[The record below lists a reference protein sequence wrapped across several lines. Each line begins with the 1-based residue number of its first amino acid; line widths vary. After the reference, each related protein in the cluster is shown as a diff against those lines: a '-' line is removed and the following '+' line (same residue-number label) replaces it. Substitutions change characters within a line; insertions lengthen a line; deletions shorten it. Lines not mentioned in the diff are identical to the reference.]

1 MPSAIPYTRFSS
13 DRQKHGSSI
22 ARQEVMI
29 SDWIKRHPD
38 YNLSTLKF
46 SDLGKSGYHGDH
58 IKEAGGFGKLLK
70 AVSDGFIKGG
80 DVVLVEAIDRTGRLP
95 ALEMLSRVITPI
107 LQAGVSIVTLDDNTT
122 YSKES
127 ANTAQIFLL
136 VAKIQAAH
144 GYSETLS
151 RRVSESYK
159 KRRRDAVEHGVV
171 PKRMTPVWLTA
182 EGAVREDVAPWIKTA
197 FELYVSGVGK
207 YTIAQ
212 RMRESGVE
220 RLSRTSGP
228 TVDGW
233 LQNKA
238 AIGVWSTLEGTDD
251 HQELN
256 VYPAVIEPALFYKA
270 QMHRERVSTKRQ
282 SKTAKHFLVGLV
294 KCSECGKN
302 FIMKHRDGKPHS
314 MSCLTRQNKTGCS
327 NGKTIPIPVI
337 NTVYRHTSATAAFEA
352 ISSLHT
358 NVNEQ
363 EIAVKEGQ
371 LQEASKRIAGY
382 VQTLA
387 ATGYIPELANKL
399 QESQEQRTQLEAEL
413 VILKSTVSA
422 PASGWQAQGD
432 VWKLERED
440 EQRLSAMLRGVGYN
454 ITISADGSMR
464 SSHSTVDYSYAGVDR
479 ATGSYKLRERTCG
492 EVDKMHMVLREEA
505 WPYSEPFQEVE
516 GSATQDEADR
526 ENMLMQY
533 GQAT

>member
-1 MPSAIPYTRFSS
+1 MPSAIPYIRFSS
-13 DRQKHGSSI
+13 DRQKHGSSV

-29 SDWIKRHPD
+29 SAWLQAHPD
-38 YNLSTLKF
+38 YDLSTLKY
-46 SDLGKSGYHGDH
+46 SDLGKSGYHGEH

-70 AVSDGFIKGG
+70 AVSDGFIKSG

-122 YSKES
+122 YSMES

-151 RRVSESYK
+151 RRVTDSYK

-182 EGAVREDVAPWIKTA
+182 EGVVREDVAPWIKTA

-220 RLSRTSGP
+220 RLSKTSGP

-238 AIGVWSTLEGTDD
+238 AIGVWSTLEGTDG

-256 VYPAVIEPALFYKA
+256 VYPAIIDPALFYKA
-270 QMHRERVSTKRQ
+270 QVHRERVSTKRPT
-282 SKTAKHFLVGLV
+282 KTAKHFLVGLV

-337 NTVYRHTSATAAFEA
+337 NTVYRHTSAAAAFEA
-352 ISSLHT
+352 VSSLHT

-363 EIAVKEGQ
+363 AIAVKEGL
-371 LQEASKRIAGY
+371 LQEASKRIASY
-382 VQTLA
+382 VQMIDQ
-387 ATGYIPELANKL
+387 TGYILELANKL
-399 QESQEQRTQLEAEL
+399 KESQEQRTQLEAEL
-413 VILKSTVSA
+413 VILKSTVSTPTSA
-422 PASGWQAQGD
+422 WQAQGD
-432 VWKLERED
+432 VWRLEKED
-440 EQRLSAMLRGVGYN
+440 EQRLSALLRGVGYHIAVHPN
-454 ITISADGSMR
+454 GSLT
-464 SSHSTVDYSYAGVDR
+464 SSHSNVTYSYAGVDR
-479 ATGSYKLRERTCG
+479 PTGGYKLREGTDEKICKMHIVMRG
-492 EVDKMHMVLREEA
+492 EV
-505 WPYSEPFQEVE
+505 WPYYEPFQSVE
-516 GSATQDEADR
+516 GFSEQDEADR
-526 ENMLMQY
+526 ENMRLQY
-533 GQAT
+533 GA